1 VSKSNINDIIKIKN
15 AFTKV
20 YPNKVLEIY
29 NIIFNS
35 NQKNKPKMNITTKEP
50 LRKQIIIPMS
60 LNNIVRIMAQSNA
73 YVININQSLNL
84 KYTLV
89 LFIPIIEELLL
100 QQTR

>member
-1 VSKSNINDIIKIKN
+1 
-15 AFTKV
+15 
-20 YPNKVLEIY
+20 
-29 NIIFNS
+29 
-35 NQKNKPKMNITTKEP
+35 MNITTKEP